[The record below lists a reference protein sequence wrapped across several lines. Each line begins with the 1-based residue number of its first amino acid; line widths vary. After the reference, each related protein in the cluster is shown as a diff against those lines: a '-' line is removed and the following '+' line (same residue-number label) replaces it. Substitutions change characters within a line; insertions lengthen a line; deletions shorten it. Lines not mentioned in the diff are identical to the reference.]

1 MTLPSLAVIEVTI
14 GTRIPVCVVAE
25 GVVSRAGS
33 LVEVA
38 EVGVVTGTTIEDEPC
53 SCVENEE
60 EDDDE
65 GEDEDRGTDV
75 GSDWEDRVVA
85 GVV

>member
-60 EDDDE
+60 EEDE
-65 GEDEDRGTDV
+65 GDEEVGTDV

>member
-1 MTLPSLAVIEVTI
+1 MTLPSLAVVEVTI

-33 LVEVA
+33 LVDVA
-38 EVGVVTGTTIEDEPC
+38 EAGVVTGTTIEDEPC
-53 SCVENEE
+53 SCVGNDEE
-60 EDDDE
+60 EGDKGDE
-65 GEDEDRGTDV
+65 EDGADV
-75 GSDWEDRVVA
+75 DSDWEDRVVA